1 MSPSNTKE
9 NLVKQLHKIHL
20 QSMEHLNVL
29 RQQTNAKMAQFVQ
42 ELQQLD
48 LDREKTTKKTTGK
61 TSPSSPNNE
70 KRKQEAEA
78 RSLNRDA
85 LAVEE
90 EEEEGKEE
98 FGRENP

>member
-1 MSPSNTKE
+1 MAK
-9 NLVKQLHKIHL
+9 KAKKI
-20 QSMEHLNVL
+20 
-29 RQQTNAKMAQFVQ
+29 
-42 ELQQLD
+42 
-48 LDREKTTKKTTGK
+48 TKKTTGK
-61 TSPSSPNNE
+61 TSPSLPNTE
-70 KRKQEAEA
+70 KRKLEAEA